1 MNECCCSEKETSIVH
16 PTFLSSSPQR
26 KWWMSWCFHST
37 IYLLG
42 GRDWRWMGLCG
53 EPEVFNIHPHFH
65 QESISFALHCQW
77 AQSLQSFWPTTT
89 GWEWDPWSALDWN
102 FIPLSIECT
111 GIPHPCTNTLH
122 PLSTQSLSYAMNGPH
137 PRDVVNHIPVLDKI
151 SGSWI
156 LLHFWECWPTERNST
171 DNWPFPT
178 NQP

>member
-65 QESISFALHCQW
+65 QKSISFALYCQW

-89 GWEWDPWSALDWN
+89 DWIRCVLCSRLKFYPNVYRMHRNPPPMHQYIASPVHTVAVLRNEWST
-102 FIPLSIECT
+102 ST
-111 GIPHPCTNTLH
+111 GCSKPH
-122 PLSTQSLSYAMNGPH
+122 SSS
-137 PRDVVNHIPVLDKI
+137 R
-151 SGSWI
+151 
-156 LLHFWECWPTERNST
+156 
-171 DNWPFPT
+171 
-178 NQP
+178 